1 MIGFPR
7 DFLLRRTRSA
17 IQNRRRIFGLEP
29 PPHIQ
34 RILDEEVPWGFRKTV
49 AIIVYLLFPS
59 PRAILTLAW
68 LHWTDRDTPRKQRKI
83 QFLAAELRPLLSPG
97 ARIVQGYFERRL
109 YSRDLARVP
118 KSLEKTLHRTTPLL
132 TVQPRTE
139 EDIRAILRF
148 SSKHH
153 LPLYPRGVASSAFGG
168 AVPTMNGIVLDL
180 SPMMQILEIDPDN
193 RLVRVQPGVRW
204 SDLMD
209 RLRPFNI
216 CPVTTPTSLFSTVA
230 GWASTGGLG
239 IGGFGYGH
247 FFDSVTGARVA
258 LPNGSLLEL
267 EANDPLLRKFM
278 GTEGQFG
285 IFTELTV
292 RVREIN
298 SFSRSR
304 LYYFDSVETAFGFI
318 DKIAERGHGPSHVAF
333 YDRVRMHEENLM
345 SREKIKKTGSI
356 VEEREAVLLHFDD
369 PDQEHRFREDE
380 DLLDGKQSED
390 VAASVLWSDRYFPLK
405 AQRIGPSML
414 ACEVIL
420 PLDAVPTFISKAKK
434 LARRYGTSLAFEV
447 FVARTTDRRNCV
459 VIASFLCDET
469 SPDYFLRLVF
479 VQLLTSMGVH
489 AGGRPYGFGIWNSPF
504 LSRLFSRQER
514 EEMVRFKQ
522 ECDPR
527 CLLNP
532 QKFFSVRS
540 RMHNI
545 PGLLFVPRV
554 YRMMLRFIA
563 LFSPTLGPAAR
574 LLSSETGR
582 SWQVPP
588 VDEEDGARLIRET
601 EARCTSCGACISVC
615 PAFLVTGEELVT
627 GRAKLRV
634 AKVLTTGGEIT
645 PGEASSTFQCLHCG
659 LCEEVCQT
667 GLPLRECYRVL
678 EEISA
683 RRYGRPETLIESF
696 LKKVD
701 ETPSIVTSA
710 YGLSHPAWSP
720 QNAQYR
726 IQLGSREAAV

>member
-1 MIGFPR
+1 MMRFLH
-7 DFLLRRTRSA
+7 DFLSRRTRSA

-34 RILDEEVPWGFRKTV
+34 RILEEEVPWGFGKTV
-49 AIIVYLLFPS
+49 ALIVYLLFPS
-59 PRAILTLAW
+59 PRAILALAW
-68 LHWTDRDTPRKQRKI
+68 LHWTDRDTPRKRRWI
-83 QFLAAELRPLLSPG
+83 QSLAAELRPLLSPG
-97 ARIVQGYFERRL
+97 ARIVEGYFERRL

-118 KSLEKTLHRTTPLL
+118 KTLEKTLHRTTPLL
-132 TVQPRTE
+132 AIQPQTE

-148 SSKHH
+148 SSKHR

-180 SPMMQILEIDPDN
+180 SPMMAIREIDPDN

-247 FFDSVTGARVA
+247 FSDSVVGARVA

-267 EANDPLLRKFM
+267 DAHDTRLRKFM

-298 SFSRSR
+298 PFSKSC
-304 LYYFDSVETAFGFI
+304 LYYFDRVETAFGFI
-318 DKIAERGHGPSHVAF
+318 DKLAERGHDPSHVVF
-333 YDRVRMHEENLM
+333 YDHVRMHEENLM
-345 SREKIKKTGSI
+345 AREKIKNTGSI
-356 VEEREAVLLHFDD
+356 VEEKEAVLLHFDD
-369 PDQEHRFREDE
+369 PDQERRFREDVG
-380 DLLDGKQSED
+380 LLEEKQSED

-414 ACEVIL
+414 ACEVVL
-420 PLDAVPTFISKAKK
+420 ALDSVPIFISKAKK
-434 LARRYGTSLAFEV
+434 LARRYATSLAFEV
-447 FVARTTDRRNCV
+447 FIARTTDRRNCV

-479 VQLLTSMGVH
+479 VQLLTNMGVH
-489 AGGRPYGFGIWNSPF
+489 VGGRPYGFGIWNSPF
-504 LSRLFSRQER
+504 LDRLFSKEER
-514 EEMVRFKQ
+514 AQMVRFKK
-522 ECDPR
+522 ECDPQ

-545 PGLLFVPRV
+545 PGLLFVPQV
-554 YRMMLRFIA
+554 YRMMLRFIS
-563 LFSPTLGPAAR
+563 LFSPTLGPIAK

-582 SWQVPP
+582 CWQVPP
-588 VDEEDGARLIRET
+588 MGEEDGARLIRET

-634 AKVLTTGGEIT
+634 AKVLATGGEIT
-645 PGEASSTFQCLHCG
+645 PEEASSTFQCLHCG

-667 GLPLRECYRVL
+667 GLPLRECYQVL
-678 EEISA
+678 EEIST

-696 LKKVD
+696 LQRVD
-701 ETPSIVTSA
+701 ESPSIVFGA

-720 QNAQYR
+720 QKARYR
-726 IQLGSREAAV
+726 IQLGTREAAV